1 MVWVENIQVK
11 TWFGVNSFQEEDG
24 GEPESEEKVETVKSA
39 ASIFGGGSGAS
50 TSIFGTPSGG
60 DKANSSIFGGAS
72 ANTSIFGGGAGSGS
86 ANTSIFG
93 GAAPAN
99 APKGSIFGGD
109 SKWFLTFGDVNQGG

>member
-11 TWFGVNSFQEEDG
+11 TLFGVNSFQEEDG

-39 ASIFGGGSGAS
+39 ASIFGSGGSGTS

-99 APKGSIFGGD
+99 ATKGSIFGGD
-109 SKWFLTFGDVNQGG
+109 SK